1 MEVEKL
7 LPFLGMALTF
17 LSGLFLERRMRAAN
31 AAKAEAEA
39 KKILAEA
46 EKTLAEA
53 DSEEAQTMAAIIGAY
68 KTLFDLTKA
77 DNDAIRAEQ
86 EKARKQHEQVLEE
99 LAWYRRGVD
108 ILIGQIRRL
117 GVEPEWR
124 PDMPRNGG
132 K

>member
-1 MEVEKL
+1 VDVEKL
-7 LPFLGMALTF
+7 LPFAGMLFTF
-17 LSGLFLERRMRAAN
+17 ITGLLLERRMRDAN

-46 EKTLAEA
+46 EKVLAEA
-53 DSEEAQTMAAIIGAY
+53 DSEEAQTMATIIGAY
-68 KTLFDLTKA
+68 KTLFDETKA
-77 DNDAIRAEQ
+77 DYAAVRAEQ
-86 EKARKQHEQVLEE
+86 ENQRRQYEQVLAE
-99 LAWYRRGVD
+99 LAWYRRGVE

-124 PDMPRNGG
+124 PDLPRNGG